1 MIVAAGTTADPTAR
15 TCDVPA
21 RLHIAGTLLAF
32 FRIRKGLKQGTLAEK
47 LGVSERRLQ
56 DFEQGARERPLF
68 DAPSAVIAEVLSL
81 SGEEILELQSAHEAD
96 AFLRRI
102 RKAPSRR
109 AKARAFQSLMI
120 MPVSLAR
127 EWLRVVLRHG
137 TLASRIPAS
146 DGLST
151 AAQKKLDERLVDDL
165 VLTELRSSLRDACEH
180 SVQNADLAE
189 MSQMLLYWARSL
201 AQTGKDDEQRG
212 AATDILRDAITK
224 AKEEGHRIAW
234 RHFAHAMC
242 ELDKDSGDICAYL
255 VATTGDRHDERWNLD
270 DLLRRS
276 ADRGRYVEAMECVV
290 RFLEADMTRSS
301 LPMCALD
308 LRTASQILQAS
319 PKDRYGVVTSLAD
332 LTRTARLAQCLP
344 AFLDQRANRRRSFDH
359 ECSSPR
365 NQQCADLARKYAAR
379 IRKHL
384 TVFADNLP
392 GRVDE
397 FRTTV
402 AGSIRRAQPNVARR
416 RRSICSDR

>member
-1 MIVAAGTTADPTAR
+1 VAAEPTADATAR
-15 TCDVPA
+15 TSDVPT
-21 RLHIAGTLLAF
+21 RLHIAGALFAF
-32 FRIRKGLKQGTLAEK
+32 FRIRKGLKQEILAEK

-68 DAPSAVIAEVLSL
+68 DAPSALIAEVLSL

-102 RKAPSRR
+102 RKSPSRR

-127 EWLRVVLRHG
+127 EWLRVVLRQG

-151 AAQKKLDERLVDDL
+151 AAKKKLADPLVDEL
-165 VLTELRSSLRDACEH
+165 VLIELRSSLRDACKH

-201 AQTGKDDEQRG
+201 AHTRENDEQRG
-212 AATDILRDAITK
+212 AATDVLRDAITK
-224 AKEEGHRIAW
+224 AKQDGHRIAW
-234 RHFAHAMC
+234 RHLAHAMC
-242 ELDKDSGDICAYL
+242 ELDKDSGDMCAYL
-255 VATTGDRHDERWNLD
+255 LATTGDRHDERWNLD

-290 RFLEADMTRSS
+290 RFLEADMTRTS

-319 PKDRYGVVTSLAD
+319 PKDHYGVVTSLAD

-344 AFLDQRANRRRSFDH
+344 AFLDRRADRRRSFDH
-359 ECSSPR
+359 ECSSPP
-365 NQQCADLARKYAAR
+365 NLQCADLARKYAAR
-379 IRKHL
+379 IGKHL
-384 TVFADNLP
+384 AVFANTLP

-397 FRTTV
+397 FRATV
-402 AGSIRRAQPNVARR
+402 ADSIRRGAPNVARR
-416 RRSICSDR
+416 RR

>member
-1 MIVAAGTTADPTAR
+1 MTGQDGVIVAAGTTADAMAR
-15 TCDVPA
+15 TCDVPS
-21 RLHIAGTLLAF
+21 RLHIAGALLAF
-32 FRIRKGLKQGTLAEK
+32 FRIRKGLKQGILAEK

-68 DAPSAVIAEVLSL
+68 DAPSALIAELLSL
-81 SGEEILELQSAHEAD
+81 SGQEILELQSAHEAD
-96 AFLRRI
+96 SFLRRI

-137 TLASRIPAS
+137 TLASRIPVS

-151 AAQKKLDERLVDDL
+151 AAKKKLAEPLVDDL
-165 VLTELRSSLRDACEH
+165 VLIEFRSSLRDACEH

-201 AQTGKDDEQRG
+201 AHTRKDDEQRV
-212 AATDILRDAITK
+212 AATKILRDAITK
-224 AKEEGHRIAW
+224 AKQDGHRIAW
-234 RHFAHAMC
+234 RHLAHAMC
-242 ELDKDSGDICAYL
+242 ELDEHSGDMCAYL
-255 VATTGDRHDERWNLD
+255 LATTDDRHDERWNLD

-290 RFLEADMTRSS
+290 RFLEADMTSS

-319 PKDRYGVVTSLAD
+319 SKDHYGVVTSLAD

-344 AFLDQRANRRRSFDH
+344 AFLDRRTDRRRSFDH
-359 ECSSPR
+359 ECSSPP
-365 NQQCADLARKYAAR
+365 NLQCADLARKYAAR
-379 IRKHL
+379 IGKHL
-384 TVFADNLP
+384 AVFANTLP

-397 FRTTV
+397 FRATV
-402 AGSIRRAQPNVARR
+402 AGSIRRAPPNVARR
-416 RRSICSDR
+416 RR